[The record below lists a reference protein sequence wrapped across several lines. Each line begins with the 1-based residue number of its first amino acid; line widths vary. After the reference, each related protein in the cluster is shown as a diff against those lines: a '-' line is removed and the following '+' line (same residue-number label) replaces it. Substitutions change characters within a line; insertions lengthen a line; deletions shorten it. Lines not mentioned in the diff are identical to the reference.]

1 MRTCTDPHLMGG
13 AIGRL
18 ASRADPSAPRKCEGA
33 KGRATWAVCPAR
45 ALHARVLPVRRRTC
59 ALSHSRTCGHRA
71 LARPALR
78 TTSAMHRPT
87 CDGRCHWAEPH
98 GPTARLVPCMRA
110 RVLPVRRR
118 ACAFGG
124 QCELNLGC
132 HAKPLGATAMP
143 GLLRLPCRG
152 PPSSQG
158 EAATSAPSR
167 TIPDGGVRSRR
178 RSAPSYSFRRVHFLI
193 D

>member
-1 MRTCTDPHLMGG
+1 MGDSHREPTHRPLAG
-13 AIGRL
+13 AREPL
-18 ASRADPSAPRKCEGA
+18 
-33 KGRATWAVCPAR
+33 GRATWAVCPAR

-71 LARPALR
+71 LARPALH

-152 PPSSQG
+152 SPS
-158 EAATSAPSR
+158 EARRRLQLPRAPFQTAAFDR
-167 TIPDGGVRSRR
+167 GGVQLPR
-178 RSAPSYSFRRVHFLI
+178 AVFVVFI
-193 D
+193 AF